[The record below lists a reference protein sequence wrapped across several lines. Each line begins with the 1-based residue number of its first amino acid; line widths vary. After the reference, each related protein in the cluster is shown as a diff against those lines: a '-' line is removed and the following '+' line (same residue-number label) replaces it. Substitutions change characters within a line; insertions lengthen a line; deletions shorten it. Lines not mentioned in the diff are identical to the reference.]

1 MGIQVSFED
10 TKAFEKSI
18 TEYKSNLGVFFKEE
32 GLVK

>member
-1 MGIQVSFED
+1 VSFED

-18 TEYKSNLGVFFKEE
+18 NQYKDALQVFFKEE